1 MIMRQDNYDGF
12 KCFDF
17 SNDTD
22 DTAAWL
28 FRVGRN
34 AEALELQA
42 KGAEWFRSRF
52 NYGKKENE
60 PEQREHET
68 PE

>member
-17 SNDTD
+17 FNDTD
-22 DTAAWL
+22 DTVKWL

-52 NYGKKENE
+52 NYGKENNE

-68 PE
+68 SE